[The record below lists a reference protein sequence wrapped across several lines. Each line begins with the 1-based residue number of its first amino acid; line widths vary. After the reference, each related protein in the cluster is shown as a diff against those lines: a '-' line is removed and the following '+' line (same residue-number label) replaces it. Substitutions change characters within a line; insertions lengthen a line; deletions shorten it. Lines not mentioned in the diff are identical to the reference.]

1 MLKKLLAEQVDKAIE
16 ALKKLI
22 DGSPAQYGFISDLIR
37 EKVEAAKEK
46 MREIMEKMSEKV
58 QKAKE
63 QLAELVKERM
73 EAVEELVEIV
83 AKEVAPELEKL
94 KEAAIEQIRK
104 IVEGLEAIIAQNK
117 NSYGILDHITD
128 AVKKFEEKA
137 KEVISGL

>member
-1 MLKKLLAEQVDKAIE
+1 MGLE
-16 ALKKLI
+16 
-22 DGSPAQYGFISDLIR
+22 
-37 EKVEAAKEK
+37 
-46 MREIMEKMSEKV
+46 
-58 QKAKE
+58 KAKQ
-63 QLAELVKERM
+63 QLA
-73 EAVEELVEIV
+73 EIV

-137 KEVISGL
+137 KEVISGLVDTAKDRLKEKILDQIHKNNEKVIEMIREQLEKSTDLAGDLIDKAIEKAREILSN